1 MKISKI
7 NCETII
13 ETLTLRIRQL
23 EKDIEEG
30 HETEEDTYEED
41 TYEVLSNLHYP
52 ILASFP
58 EHKVIEM
65 IDNAISKS
73 KNKNAIESMQD
84 LKLAIIEEGFL
95 EGWNKP

>member
-1 MKISKI
+1 MKISEI

-30 HETEEDTYEED
+30 HEAEEDNYD
-41 TYEVLSNLHYP
+41 VLSNLHYP

-58 EHKVIEM
+58 EHKAIEM
-65 IDNAISKS
+65 IDNAIAKS
-73 KNKNAIESMQD
+73 KNKNAIESMKD
-84 LKLAIIEEGFL
+84 LKLAIIKEGFL
-95 EGWNKP
+95 EGLDKP

>member
-30 HETEEDTYEED
+30 HETEEDLSD
-41 TYEVLSNLHYP
+41 VLSKLNYT
-52 ILASFP
+52 IFASFLKD
-58 EHKVIEM
+58 KVIEM
-65 IDNAISKS
+65 IDNAITKS

-84 LKLAIIEEGFL
+84 LKLAIIEKLFL
-95 EGWNKP
+95 EEWHKL

>member
-30 HETEEDTYEED
+30 HEAEEDTYD
-41 TYEVLSNLHYP
+41 VLHKLHYP

-95 EGWNKP
+95 EGWHKL

>member
-30 HETEEDTYEED
+30 HETEEDLSD
-41 TYEVLSNLHYP
+41 VLSKLNYT
-52 ILASFP
+52 IFASFLKD
-58 EHKVIEM
+58 KVIEM
-65 IDNAISKS
+65 IDNAITKS